1 MMNIKLVNNI
11 TINKYNK
18 RILERNLL
26 VLRFII
32 IQLLKVQRLSEIILS
47 ARYILE

>member
-47 ARYILE
+47 I